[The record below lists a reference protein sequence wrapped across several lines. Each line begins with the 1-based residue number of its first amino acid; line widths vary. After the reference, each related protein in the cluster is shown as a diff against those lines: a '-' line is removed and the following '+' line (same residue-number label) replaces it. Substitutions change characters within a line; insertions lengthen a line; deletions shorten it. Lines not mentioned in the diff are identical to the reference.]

1 MDHEI
6 KNCGFFRKDLN
17 PFCWGTKAAKMRTIY
32 GLCQAEWNTIGMS
45 FKVHIFWEGHKLL
58 QNFHFRFF
66 VLCRNGQIYDGY
78 FPKFPALLR
87 IYELFKDHISALYFL
102 LPGSGSALLPHNA
115 YLALCYF
122 LEYITCTKII
132 SEISRTHCVDVVGV
146 QKRIK
151 WQQSMDL
158 VQLKTFPEN
167 WDSKAPSVGTLFAY

>member
-1 MDHEI
+1 MWTDKKECKVSEEQRNRQFYVSFSVH
-6 KNCGFFRKDLN
+6 
-17 PFCWGTKAAKMRTIY
+17 
-32 GLCQAEWNTIGMS
+32 GLCQAEWNTIGVN
-45 FKVHIFWEGHKLL
+45 FK
-58 QNFHFRFF
+58 
-66 VLCRNGQIYDGY
+66 
-78 FPKFPALLR
+78 
-87 IYELFKDHISALYFL
+87 KDHISALYFL

-115 YLALCYF
+115 YLALYYF

-167 WDSKAPSVGTLFAY
+167 WDSKAPSVGTLFAYLETYGLNYIASTYFKDQKSPL